1 MEAAENVRLEFYSQT
16 LAADFG
22 TDLECMALGSSLL
35 GSGDVFAPEM
45 E

>member
-1 MEAAENVRLEFYSQT
+1 MCASGFYSRT

-22 TDLECMALGSSLL
+22 PDPECMALGSSLL
-35 GSGDVFAPEM
+35 GSGDVFAAEM